1 MKYEGKPASILITLA
16 LAFAAMV
23 VLAGCSLHPGESTQ
37 GQNSNLDARD
47 IQGNGDSANKGPEL
61 TELERERLKEADSF
75 YQKLADGLDVNIL
88 VVGDSI
94 SRGLGASR
102 KDLRWVNMLAES
114 LRETYGVEVTLTNKS
129 LSGNT
134 SYAGYVSLMALD
146 DEIDYDLVIVC
157 FAQNDDEYNF
167 SLYYESILR
176 AAKLRYPKA
185 SVLCILESCQKYY
198 TSKIQVIKSLA
209 AHYGLPVVDVIT
221 PFRGDYDMLT
231 DDGIHPNDKGQEVYH
246 DTVKSTIDDL
256 VAERHGFDPAI
267 AMRQEG
273 GSDDAA
279 KWENADDGQD
289 WVEESANE
297 DVAVDGDTP
306 NSDGAESGV
315 QPVNDDVTVFDSF
328 QWLPVELF
336 KREGNT
342 FTLQTTTQGVVLG
355 IDYYFIP
362 GYNSS
367 QVLVDGYTCASTEF
381 WIDYDYIQHHIVVVN
396 DWLYGNPVD
405 VQNEIQVVF
414 GEDAAGTQQADNFI
428 GLAMSG

>member
-1 MKYEGKPASILITLA
+1 MKFEGKLASILITLA
-16 LAFAAMV
+16 LAFAATL
-23 VLAGCSLHPGESTQ
+23 VLAGCSLHPGESTE
-37 GQNSNLDARD
+37 GRNSNLDAQD
-47 IQGNGDSANKGPEL
+47 IQGKGDSANKGAEL
-61 TELERERLKEADSF
+61 TELERERLKETDSF

-102 KDLRWVNMLAES
+102 RDLRWTNMLAES
-114 LRETYGVEVTLTNKS
+114 LQEAYGVDVTLTNKS

-146 DEIDYDLVIVC
+146 DGIDYDLVIVC

-176 AAKLRYPKA
+176 SAKLRYPKA

-198 TSKIQVIKSLA
+198 TRKIQAIESLA
-209 AHYGLPVVDVIT
+209 DHYGLPVVDVIM
-221 PFRGDYDMLT
+221 PFRDNYDTLT

-256 VAERHGFDPAI
+256 AAERHGFDPAI
-267 AMRQEG
+267 AMQKDG
-273 GSDDAA
+273 GSDDVTER
-279 KWENADDGQD
+279 ENADDGQD
-289 WVEESANE
+289 RVEDTATE
-297 DVAVDGDTP
+297 DATVDDDASEG
-306 NSDGAESGV
+306 SEAASGV

-328 QWLPVELF
+328 QWFPVELF

-342 FTLQTTTQGVVLG
+342 FTLQTNTQGVVLG

-362 GYNSS
+362 GYNNS
-367 QVLVDGYTCASTEF
+367 QVLVDGYTYASADF
-381 WIDYDYIQHHIVVVN
+381 WIDYDYIQHHIIVVN
-396 DWLYGNPVD
+396 EWLYGNPVD

-414 GEDAAGTQQADNFI
+414 GDDTAGTQQADNFS
-428 GLAMSG
+428 GLAISG

>member
-16 LAFAAMV
+16 LAFAAMA

-146 DEIDYDLVIVC
+146 DEVDYDLVIVC

-176 AAKLRYPKA
+176 AAKLQYPKA
-185 SVLCILESCQKYY
+185 SVLCILESCQK
-198 TSKIQVIKSLA
+198 
-209 AHYGLPVVDVIT
+209 
-221 PFRGDYDMLT
+221 
-231 DDGIHPNDKGQEVYH
+231 
-246 DTVKSTIDDL
+246 
-256 VAERHGFDPAI
+256 
-267 AMRQEG
+267 
-273 GSDDAA
+273 
-279 KWENADDGQD
+279 
-289 WVEESANE
+289 
-297 DVAVDGDTP
+297 
-306 NSDGAESGV
+306 
-315 QPVNDDVTVFDSF
+315 
-328 QWLPVELF
+328 
-336 KREGNT
+336 
-342 FTLQTTTQGVVLG
+342 
-355 IDYYFIP
+355 
-362 GYNSS
+362 
-367 QVLVDGYTCASTEF
+367 
-381 WIDYDYIQHHIVVVN
+381 
-396 DWLYGNPVD
+396 
-405 VQNEIQVVF
+405 
-414 GEDAAGTQQADNFI
+414 
-428 GLAMSG
+428 